1 MGTVP
6 ILRGDGFSLRPFRQ
20 ADAEQ
25 FAAAVQE
32 SMASLAPWMP
42 WAHLRYSVR
51 DAQLWI
57 DTCADNLSAGL
68 SYDIGIYSQDGRVL
82 FGGVALNQIS
92 TENRMANLGY
102 WVRKSRQGEGLATRA
117 AWMMACFGFHRLH
130 LTRIEIVA
138 AEQNLA
144 SRRVAEKTGALL
156 ECIARNRLVLR
167 GVPCRAAIYS
177 LVPESVMPSVP
188 TPAPASPRAVSE

>member
-32 SMASLAPWMP
+32 SMSSLAPWMP

-92 TENRMANLGY
+92 AENRMANLGY
-102 WVRKSRQGEGLATRA
+102 WVRRSRQGEGLATRA
-117 AWMMACFGFHRLH
+117 AWMMAGFGFHRLH

-188 TPAPASPRAVSE
+188 TPTLTSSRAVSE